1 MEELPV
7 KAYYRPDEV
16 AKYVGVSVKTI
27 YRRME
32 LGLLEYHIVAGFKRI
47 PRAAVQPKIEEE

>member
-1 MEELPV
+1 M

-47 PRAAVQPKIEEE
+47 PRAAVQPKVEEE